1 MTHDQLLAASGN
13 AGWMLMSASLV
24 LLMTPGLAL
33 FYGGMSGRR
42 SALNMMMMS
51 FSAMAV
57 VPVIYVLW
65 GWSASYGG
73 DDLGG
78 IVGNPLQTFGL
89 RGEIMDSNG
98 DFIAGDSG
106 YPRIV
111 DIGFQVTFAIIA
123 VAIISGALAGRVKFG
138 AWLAF
143 VAGWVTLAYFPIAH
157 MVWDGG
163 LLSESENSIA
173 AWLFGTTGEEA
184 SVAPV
189 DFAGGTVVHI
199 SAGAAALV
207 LALYVGAR
215 KGFPTK
221 VDKPH
226 NLPMV
231 MLGAA
236 LLWFGWYGF
245 NGGSAFAAD
254 GLAGLAWMNTTVATA
269 AAMLG
274 WMAVEA
280 VRDKAATSLGA
291 ASGAVAGLVTIT
303 PAAGAL
309 TPVTSIPLGALG
321 GVIACLAIG
330 LKYRFGFDDSLD
342 VVGVHLCAGLWGTVG
357 LALVA
362 DGRGILNGHA
372 GEGLK
377 LLVVQVCIALVA
389 LLVSGLV
396 TLLLAVLI
404 GATIGWRV
412 SEAEE
417 HDGIDLAQHR
427 ESAYDISEA
436 GGKTQPLMRPLP
448 EAPLAAPGIQQSGPQ
463 QPGPAQPVSPQ
474 AQPQAAATKE

>member
-24 LLMTPGLAL
+24 LLMTPGLVL

-51 FSAMAV
+51 FGAMAV

-73 DDLGG
+73 GDLGG

-123 VAIISGALAGRVKFG
+123 VAIIS
-138 AWLAF
+138 
-143 VAGWVTLAYFPIAH
+143 
-157 MVWDGG
+157 
-163 LLSESENSIA
+163 
-173 AWLFGTTGEEA
+173 
-184 SVAPV
+184 
-189 DFAGGTVVHI
+189 
-199 SAGAAALV
+199 AGAAALV

-231 MLGAA
+231 MLGTA

-254 GLAGLAWMNTTVATA
+254 GMAGLAWMNTTVATA

-303 PAAGAL
+303 PAAGVL

-427 ESAYDISEA
+427 ESSYDISEA

-448 EAPLAAPGIQQSGPQ
+448 EALLAAPGIQQSGPQ
-463 QPGPAQPVSPQ
+463 QPGPAQPISPQ
-474 AQPQAAATKE
+474 AQPQAAAAKE

>member
-1 MTHDQLLAASGN
+1 MTHDQLLTASGDT
-13 AGWMLMSASLV
+13 GWMLMSASLV

-33 FYGGMSGRR
+33 FYGGMAGRR

-51 FSAMAV
+51 FAAMAV

-78 IVGNPLQTFGL
+78 IIGNPLQTFGL
-89 RGEIMDSNG
+89 RGEIMDPAGN
-98 DFIAGDSG
+98 FIAGDGG
-106 YPRIV
+106 YPRVV
-111 DIGFQVTFAIIA
+111 DIGFQITFAIIA
-123 VAIISGALAGRVKFG
+123 VAIISGALAGRVNFG

-143 VAGWVTLAYFPIAH
+143 VAGWVSLAYFPIAH

-163 LLSESENSIA
+163 LLSESEHSIA
-173 AWLFGTTGEEA
+173 AWLFGTRGGEA
-184 SVAPV
+184 AVAPV

-207 LALYVGAR
+207 LACFVGPR
-215 KGFPTK
+215 TGFPTK

-226 NLPMV
+226 NLPVV

-254 GLAGLAWMNTTVATA
+254 GMAGLAWMNTTAATA

-291 ASGAVAGLVTIT
+291 ASGAVAGLVSIT
-303 PAAGAL
+303 PAAGVL
-309 TPVTSIPLGALG
+309 TPLTSLALGAIG

-357 LALVA
+357 LALFA
-362 DGRGILNGHA
+362 EGRGVLNGHV

-377 LLVVQVCIALVA
+377 LLVVQVIIALVA
-389 LLVSGLV
+389 LVLSGMV
-396 TLLLAVLI
+396 TLVLAVLL
-404 GATIGWRV
+404 GATVGWRV
-412 SEAEE
+412 SEASESE
-417 HDGIDLAQHR
+417 GIDLGQHR
-427 ESAYDISEA
+427 ESAYDLGDAVGTS
-436 GGKTQPLMRPLP
+436 QPLMRALQETPRP
-448 EAPLAAPGIQQSGPQ
+448 AIGPNR
-463 QPGPAQPVSPQ
+463 QPR
-474 AQPQAAATKE
+474 AAAAKE

>member
-13 AGWMLMSASLV
+13 TGWMLMSASLV

-51 FSAMAV
+51 FGAMTV

-73 DDLGG
+73 NDLGG
-78 IVGNPLQTFGL
+78 IIGNPLQTFGL
-89 RGEIMDSNG
+89 RGEIMDANG
-98 DFIAGDSG
+98 NFIAGDGG

-157 MVWDGG
+157 MVWGGG

-173 AWLFGTTGEEA
+173 AWLFGAIGEEA
-184 SVAPV
+184 TVTPV

-215 KGFPTK
+215 KSFPTK

-231 MLGAA
+231 MLGTAHSC
-236 LLWFGWYGF
+236 
-245 NGGSAFAAD
+245 GSAGTGSTPAPRSLLTVWQ
-254 GLAGLAWMNTTVATA
+254 GWRGRTPPWLPRPQCWAGWRLRPCVIKQRPRWVLLPAQLLAWS
-269 AAMLG
+269 
-274 WMAVEA
+274 
-280 VRDKAATSLGA
+280 RS
-291 ASGAVAGLVTIT
+291 
-303 PAAGAL
+303 
-309 TPVTSIPLGALG
+309 
-321 GVIACLAIG
+321 
-330 LKYRFGFDDSLD
+330 
-342 VVGVHLCAGLWGTVG
+342 H
-357 LALVA
+357 
-362 DGRGILNGHA
+362 
-372 GEGLK
+372 
-377 LLVVQVCIALVA
+377 Q
-389 LLVSGLV
+389 
-396 TLLLAVLI
+396 
-404 GATIGWRV
+404 
-412 SEAEE
+412 
-417 HDGIDLAQHR
+417 
-427 ESAYDISEA
+427 
-436 GGKTQPLMRPLP
+436 LP
-448 EAPLAAPGIQQSGPQ
+448 GCSRR
-463 QPGPAQPVSPQ
+463 
-474 AQPQAAATKE
+474 

>member
-1 MTHDQLLAASGN
+1 
-13 AGWMLMSASLV
+13 
-24 LLMTPGLAL
+24 
-33 FYGGMSGRR
+33 
-42 SALNMMMMS
+42 
-51 FSAMAV
+51 
-57 VPVIYVLW
+57 
-65 GWSASYGG
+65 
-73 DDLGG
+73 
-78 IVGNPLQTFGL
+78 
-89 RGEIMDSNG
+89 
-98 DFIAGDSG
+98 
-106 YPRIV
+106 
-111 DIGFQVTFAIIA
+111 
-123 VAIISGALAGRVKFG
+123 
-138 AWLAF
+138 
-143 VAGWVTLAYFPIAH
+143 
-157 MVWDGG
+157 
-163 LLSESENSIA
+163 
-173 AWLFGTTGEEA
+173 
-184 SVAPV
+184 
-189 DFAGGTVVHI
+189 
-199 SAGAAALV
+199 
-207 LALYVGAR
+207 
-215 KGFPTK
+215 
-221 VDKPH
+221 
-226 NLPMV
+226 
-231 MLGAA
+231 
-236 LLWFGWYGF
+236 
-245 NGGSAFAAD
+245 
-254 GLAGLAWMNTTVATA
+254 MNTTVATA

-357 LALVA
+357 LALFA

-372 GEGLK
+372 SEGLK

-427 ESAYDISEA
+427 ESAYDVSEA

-448 EAPLAAPGIQQSGPQ
+448 EALLAAPGIQQSGPQ